1 MSNLAAKS
9 CQIAYRFFSAKSAPW
24 YVSDLKGNGGAD
36 WGYTN
41 DIAKATV
48 LNRNQW
54 QSFAK
59 DMREVGSAAFA
70 LAQS

>member
-1 MSNLAAKS
+1 MTK
-9 CQIAYRFFSAKSAPW
+9 QIAYRFFSAKSAPW
-24 YVSDLKGNGGAD
+24 YVSDLKGIGGAD

-41 DIAKATV
+41 DGTKALV

-59 DMREVGSAAFA
+59 DMRECGTVAYA
-70 LAQS
+70 LARDGA